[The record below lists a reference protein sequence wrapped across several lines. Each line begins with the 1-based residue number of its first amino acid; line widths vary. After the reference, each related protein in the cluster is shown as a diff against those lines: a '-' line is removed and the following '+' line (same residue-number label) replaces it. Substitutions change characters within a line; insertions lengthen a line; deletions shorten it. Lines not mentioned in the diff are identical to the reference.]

1 MTTLLLQLTTNNNN
15 NKENGEVTFS
25 PPPPTTNPL
34 LDVFQATVVE
44 SSGDGGNG
52 VFYER
57 RVDDVIVVDADKRLF
72 YCVRDAIDQNG
83 NMSFT
88 FTKFHFFF
96 AFFPLCNDRL
106 VSGSCG
112 GHFTGH

>member
-15 NKENGEVTFS
+15 NKENGEEKVTFS
-25 PPPPTTNPL
+25 PPPPPPTTNPL

-88 FTKFHFFF
+88 FTKFHFLPA
-96 AFFPLCNDRL
+96 AFKTQ
-106 VSGSCG
+106 V
-112 GHFTGH
+112 